1 MKKESIFDNKTF
13 LVVLSVV
20 MAFLAW
26 IFVSLNSND
35 TKGKTISGI
44 AIDMQQVD
52 ESIGKLGLSTISAE
66 QPKVTVR
73 VEGVIYDIGNLTA
86 SDVRV
91 YPDISKVTTAGV
103 HTVELKGE
111 VEDGDKNISIESISP
126 ASVQI
131 KFDSLETVTMD
142 IKARLSGYSAPADDY
157 LIRDVS
163 VSPSSVELTGPA
175 EDIARIS
182 QCVVEKDIDQEL
194 TSSYSETLPIQFLDV
209 DGNELDLKYVV
220 SDVTEARVTIPILKK
235 KVVPVRLDFINVPE
249 GFPVG
254 QLSFHISNEE
264 IEVAGPA
271 EAIDRYKE
279 IPLGQIDLR
288 TLDIGMTESFAV
300 ELPTGF
306 VNTQNIQSV
315 LVQLNSEGMVSKN
328 FNVSTILINNVP
340 LNYQATATTQ
350 EIPNVKVVGPQSIV
364 ENLVAGD
371 IVATVDLEESS
382 SIASGQIELPVKI
395 SIPKKGL
402 VWASGS
408 YKAIISIAEQNGSQT
423 TTEDETEQPQEPQS
437 EPTEQQ
443 TE

>member
-1 MKKESIFDNKTF
+1 M
-13 LVVLSVV
+13 
-20 MAFLAW
+20 
-26 IFVSLNSND
+26 
-35 TKGKTISGI
+35 
-44 AIDMQQVD
+44 
-52 ESIGKLGLSTISAE
+52 
-66 QPKVTVR
+66 
-73 VEGVIYDIGNLTA
+73 EGVIYDIGNLTA

-126 ASVQI
+126 ASIQI

-142 IKARLSGYSAPADDY
+142 IKARLSGYSAPAKDY

-163 VSPSSVELTGPA
+163 VSPSNVELTGPA

-182 QCVVEKDIDQEL
+182 
-194 TSSYSETLPIQFLDV
+194 
-209 DGNELDLKYVV
+209 
-220 SDVTEARVTIPILKK
+220 
-235 KVVPVRLDFINVPE
+235 
-249 GFPVG
+249 
-254 QLSFHISNEE
+254 FHISNEQ

-279 IPLGQIDLR
+279 IPLGQVDLR

-328 FNVSTILINNVP
+328 FNVSTILVNNVP

-423 TTEDETEQPQEPQS
+423 TTEDATEQPQEPQS

>member
-20 MAFLAW
+20 MAFWAW

-126 ASVQI
+126 ASIQI

-194 TSSYSETLPIQFLDV
+194 TSSY
-209 DGNELDLKYVV
+209 
-220 SDVTEARVTIPILKK
+220 
-235 KVVPVRLDFINVPE
+235 
-249 GFPVG
+249 
-254 QLSFHISNEE
+254 LSLIHI
-264 IEVAGPA
+264 
-271 EAIDRYKE
+271 
-279 IPLGQIDLR
+279 
-288 TLDIGMTESFAV
+288 
-300 ELPTGF
+300 
-306 VNTQNIQSV
+306 
-315 LVQLNSEGMVSKN
+315 
-328 FNVSTILINNVP
+328 
-340 LNYQATATTQ
+340 
-350 EIPNVKVVGPQSIV
+350 
-364 ENLVAGD
+364 
-371 IVATVDLEESS
+371 
-382 SIASGQIELPVKI
+382 
-395 SIPKKGL
+395 
-402 VWASGS
+402 
-408 YKAIISIAEQNGSQT
+408 
-423 TTEDETEQPQEPQS
+423 
-437 EPTEQQ
+437 
-443 TE
+443 

>member
-20 MAFLAW
+20 MAFWAW

-35 TKGKTISGI
+35 TKGTTISGN

-126 ASVQI
+126 ASIQI

-182 QCVVEKDIDQEL
+182 Q
-194 TSSYSETLPIQFLDV
+194 
-209 DGNELDLKYVV
+209 
-220 SDVTEARVTIPILKK
+220 
-235 KVVPVRLDFINVPE
+235 
-249 GFPVG
+249 
-254 QLSFHISNEE
+254 
-264 IEVAGPA
+264 
-271 EAIDRYKE
+271 
-279 IPLGQIDLR
+279 
-288 TLDIGMTESFAV
+288 
-300 ELPTGF
+300 
-306 VNTQNIQSV
+306 
-315 LVQLNSEGMVSKN
+315 
-328 FNVSTILINNVP
+328 
-340 LNYQATATTQ
+340 
-350 EIPNVKVVGPQSIV
+350 
-364 ENLVAGD
+364 
-371 IVATVDLEESS
+371 
-382 SIASGQIELPVKI
+382 
-395 SIPKKGL
+395 
-402 VWASGS
+402 
-408 YKAIISIAEQNGSQT
+408 
-423 TTEDETEQPQEPQS
+423 
-437 EPTEQQ
+437 
-443 TE
+443 